1 MMALPKCAP
10 QIRQST
16 DISEI
21 HSNSRHP
28 VRQRGFGALPQPATP
43 NSLPPQVN
51 VTISSITINGVQD
64 IRGAASE
71 IRDMLEQELSREMR
85 GIFADGMT

>member
-1 MMALPKCAP
+1 MRA

-16 DISEI
+16 DYLRSTATAAI
-21 HSNSRHP
+21 P
-28 VRQRGFGALPQPATP
+28 FGNAASAPAAAGHP